1 MSKHKKRLAA
11 IERQKLGTWFP
22 GAKWEPRNEH
32 ERRIEQQFR
41 RYVSNLPP
49 VEVIVRSMNQ
59 LALTDAE

>member
-22 GAKWEPRNEH
+22 GAKWEPRNEQ

-41 RYVSNLPP
+41 RYLNNLPP
-49 VEVIVRSMNQ
+49 VKVIVRSMSHP
-59 LALTDAE
+59 ALTDDE